1 MMASHEPASPD
12 DEQSAEDAGI
22 SAVVHRNIRA
32 ITELRQQTEWQLTA
46 SDRVARGVTAVVG
59 TMWCAYAHALFYGAW
74 IVVNCGLVSS
84 IKPFDPFPFMM
95 LTMIAAVESILLV
108 IFILISQNRMQK
120 LADRR
125 AELNL
130 QVGLLTEQELTQAIH
145 LLVDVAKKLGVSPAE
160 DTEMS
165 EVTRDIHP
173 KKVVEALERAEEEIE
188 TSSALPP
195 KSSDVK

>member
-1 MMASHEPASPD
+1 MGTQESASPND
-12 DEQSAEDAGI
+12 DQSADDAGI

-32 ITELRQQTEWQLTA
+32 ITELRQETEIQLTA
-46 SDRVARGVTAVVG
+46 SDRVARAVTAFVG
-59 TMWCAYAHALFYGAW
+59 TMWCVYGHVLFYGAW
-74 IVVNCGLVSS
+74 IEVNCGLVSS
-84 IKPFDPFPFMM
+84 IKPFDPFPFLV
-95 LTMIAAVESILLV
+95 LTMIAALESILLV

-145 LLVDVAKKLGVSPAE
+145 LLIDVARKLGVSPS
-160 DTEMS
+160 DQSEMF
-165 EVTRDIHP
+165 EITRDIHP

-188 TSSALPP
+188 ASSALPP

>member
-1 MMASHEPASPD
+1 MGSQESASPD
-12 DEQSAEDAGI
+12 DEQSADDAGI

-32 ITELRQQTEWQLTA
+32 ITELRQQTESQLTA
-46 SDRVARGVTAVVG
+46 SDRVARRVTAVVG
-59 TMWCAYAHALFYGAW
+59 TMWCVYGHALFYGAW

-145 LLVDVAKKLGVSPAE
+145 LLIDVAKKMGVSPAAQS
-160 DTEMS
+160 EMS
-165 EVTRDIHP
+165 EITRDIHP
-173 KKVVEALERAEEEIE
+173 KKVVEALERAEEQIDA
-188 TSSALPP
+188 TPAAPP
-195 KSSDVK
+195 KSPDVT